1 VSEAR
6 LRVENLTV
14 SYRGIVA
21 VDKVSLE
28 VDAGSCVAIIGANGA
43 GKTSVLWGISGLK
56 GSGRG
61 SAIWLDGERIEGLPA
76 ERRVRRGLGHVLE
89 GRHIFP
95 NLTVQENLE
104 MGLVA
109 GRVKGKEAKDRMAE
123 VEEIFPE
130 LKSITGVRGGGLSGG
145 QQQFL
150 AVARALISN
159 PSVLLL
165 DEPTVGLAPMV
176 KGRIGAIIQ
185 QLVARGVSVLLVE
198 QSLEIVRMV
207 APVVH
212 VLIHGRIDS
221 TLRSDDQD
229 LEALAHHAYLR

>member
-1 VSEAR
+1 VSGTR
-6 LRVENLTV
+6 LRVENLSV

-21 VDKVSLE
+21 VDKLSLE
-28 VDAGSCVAIIGANGA
+28 VGEGACVAVIGANGA
-43 GKTSVLWGISGLK
+43 GKTSMLWGISGLK
-56 GSGRG
+56 GAGRE
-61 SAIWLDGERIEGLPA
+61 SRIWLNEQRIDGLRA
-76 ERRVRRGLGHVLE
+76 EERVRRGLGHVLE

-95 NLTVQENLE
+95 NLSVQENLE

-109 GRVKGKEAKDRMAE
+109 NRVKGREARDRMAAVQE
-123 VEEIFPE
+123 VFPE
-130 LKSITGVRGGGLSGG
+130 LGPIMRVRGGGLSGG

-150 AVARALISN
+150 AVARTLIAN
-159 PSVLLL
+159 PTVLLL

-176 KGRIGAIIQ
+176 KGRIGGVIQ
-185 QLVARGVSVLLVE
+185 RLVAEGVSVLLVE

-221 TLRSDDQD
+221 TLRAEDHD
-229 LEALAHHAYLR
+229 LETLAHHAYLR